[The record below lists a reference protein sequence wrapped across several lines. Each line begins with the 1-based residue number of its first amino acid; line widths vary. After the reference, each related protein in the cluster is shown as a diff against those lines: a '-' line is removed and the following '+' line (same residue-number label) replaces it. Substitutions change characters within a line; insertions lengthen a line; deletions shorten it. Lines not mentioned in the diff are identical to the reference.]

1 MWITL
6 MSEKYVIVAGDPIEG
21 FEIIGSF
28 EDWHQAQDYAVN
40 YIVTDSWIMT
50 LKEPNNV

>member
-1 MWITL
+1 

-28 EDWHQAQDYAVN
+28 EDWYQAQDYAVN